1 MHWNSPSKLTGT
13 PRRAAEFCDPSASMW
28 WPTPSI
34 SKPPLPCVEEAD
46 DEEEEEEE
54 EEEDRKSSY
63 QRRYQ
68 GHLPPRSIGRTV
80 GHIDSKN
87 RSSMRRGEEKKI
99 TVSNRDINQTMRAT
113 EWLVYNLIW
122 AMYKPIERAAVSL
135 GQESLNEA
143 ARSFFSL
150 FNSIDQRHVNMAGG
164 VSVSALCLQ
173 LVFVKRSRLRTLR
186 VAELVL
192 YFLTLL
198 VLSGALSV
206 TAMKAVVARIL
217 GPGRRRPRFD
227 RSSRGRDG
235 GEERAV
241 SLLTHTSRWVE
252 EHKLLICTGAGTVA
266 LLTWL
271 RRRLRR

>member
-1 MHWNSPSKLTGT
+1 VWRVN
-13 PRRAAEFCDPSASMW
+13 E
-28 WPTPSI
+28 
-34 SKPPLPCVEEAD
+34 
-46 DEEEEEEE
+46 
-54 EEEDRKSSY
+54 Y
-63 QRRYQ
+63 
-68 GHLPPRSIGRTV
+68 
-80 GHIDSKN
+80 
-87 RSSMRRGEEKKI
+87 RRGEEKKI

-206 TAMKAVVARIL
+206 TAMKAVVARM
-217 GPGRRRPRFD
+217 
-227 RSSRGRDG
+227 
-235 GEERAV
+235 
-241 SLLTHTSRWVE
+241 
-252 EHKLLICTGAGTVA
+252 
-266 LLTWL
+266 
-271 RRRLRR
+271 